1 MPHVEPVAAKIIDLI
16 TFERRSRNLRLEM
29 RTNAPPRVTARI
41 RACLF
46 DTTEIETVRFIY
58 HSYSLILKAAALN
71 SPQHGIWSPH
81 KNGGRPQGTREL
93 RDRTRWES
101 VDAG

>member
-1 MPHVEPVAAKIIDLI
+1 MCDQSSWRGYIPLWLTLQVGPFGPPDSPKIGMPHVEPVAAKIIDLI
-16 TFERRSRNLRLEM
+16 TFECRSRNLRLEM

-58 HSYSLILKAAALN
+58 HSYSL
-71 SPQHGIWSPH
+71 
-81 KNGGRPQGTREL
+81 
-93 RDRTRWES
+93 
-101 VDAG
+101 